1 MLTADLTKRL
11 QFAKNV
17 LKFYEPTFWTNC
29 ICSYLNCKNFVRKLH
44 PRDQARAPWA
54 RIWRQKDESLNLLST
69 AKAKISKAVGQL
81 VHFLWLSRICEH
93 YEHYEHLDDPFF
105 AKFIERH

>member
-1 MLTADLTKRL
+1 M
-11 QFAKNV
+11 
-17 LKFYEPTFWTNC
+17 
-29 ICSYLNCKNFVRKLH
+29 RKLH

-69 AKAKISKAVGQL
+69 AKAKVSKAVGEL
-81 VHFLWLSRICEH
+81 VHFLRLSRICEH
-93 YEHYEHLDDPFF
+93 CEHYEHLDDSFF